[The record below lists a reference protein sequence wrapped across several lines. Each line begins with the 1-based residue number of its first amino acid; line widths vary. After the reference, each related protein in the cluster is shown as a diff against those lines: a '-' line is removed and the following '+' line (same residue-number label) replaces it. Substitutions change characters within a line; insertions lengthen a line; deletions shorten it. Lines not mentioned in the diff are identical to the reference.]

1 MVSIETISP
10 FRRAVHPQAGVT
22 GPVGRASVGDVTQLK
37 LDTFLPYRLS
47 VVSNRVSAAIA
58 TAYDRLFA
66 LKIPEWRL
74 IAVIAEGQP
83 ITQQAVGVATRM
95 DKVTVSR
102 AAQALVE
109 RGLIA
114 RQPNMGDKRSHLLA
128 LTAGDQA
135 STIVFSPTTAPID
148 PMMKNGSMQKIAQ
161 GSPPIS
167 AVPVTTPSGSPVSRR
182 VFSSLPA

>member
-1 MVSIETISP
+1 M
-10 FRRAVHPQAGVT
+10 A
-22 GPVGRASVGDVTQLK
+22 DLK

-74 IAVIAEGQP
+74 IAVIAEHDG
-83 ITQQAVGVATRM
+83 ITQQALGVATRM

-109 RGLIA
+109 RGLVA
-114 RQPNMGDKRSHLLA
+114 RAPHAGDKRSHLLT
-128 LTAGDQA
+128 LTATGRALYEQ
-135 STIVFSPTTAPID
+135 VAPKALELEAAILRQLD
-148 PMMKNGSMQKIAQ
+148 AKERDAL
-161 GSPPIS
+161 S
-167 AVPVTTPSGSPVSRR
+167 AMLDRIESAAGQVAPEGTG
-182 VFSSLPA
+182 AD

>member
-1 MVSIETISP
+1 MP
-10 FRRAVHPQAGVT
+10 
-22 GPVGRASVGDVTQLK
+22 DLK

-74 IAVIAEGQP
+74 IAVIAEGAG
-83 ITQQAVGVATRM
+83 ITQQALGVATRM

-102 AAQALVE
+102 AAQALGD

-114 RQPNMGDKRSHLLA
+114 RTPNAEDKRSHLLTLTSTGRA
-128 LTAGDQA
+128 LYDQVAPKALELEAAIFAQLDNAERDTLSAMLDRIEAAAGR
-135 STIVFSPTTAPID
+135 V
-148 PMMKNGSMQKIAQ
+148 
-161 GSPPIS
+161 
-167 AVPVTTPSGSPVSRR
+167 VPEGTGTD
-182 VFSSLPA
+182 